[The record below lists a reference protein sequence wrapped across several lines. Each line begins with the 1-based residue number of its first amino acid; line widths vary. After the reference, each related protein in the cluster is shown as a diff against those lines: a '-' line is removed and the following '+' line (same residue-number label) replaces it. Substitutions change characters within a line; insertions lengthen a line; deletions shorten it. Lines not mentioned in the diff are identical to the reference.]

1 MGGDRAGLR
10 RQARMNAAI
19 PAETWTDRQL
29 PVNEEV
35 FLDHVG
41 LFVPDL
47 EAAGQR
53 LERLGFRVS
62 PINLQQNAD
71 AAGALRPSGT
81 SNRLAVMRRGFI
93 EILAATHDT
102 PLAGQLR
109 QALERY
115 QGIHLI
121 ALSHADVPAQ
131 RSRLTTAGFRMQPV
145 VHLRRHKQTPA
156 GLREVA
162 WSVLRPEP
170 GVMAEGRVQF
180 AFCHTP
186 ELTWPEEAPLPE
198 NGADGLTDLL
208 LCVEDRHEA
217 AARYGRYAGREPTNE
232 GAFSVVSLDRGRLVF
247 AEPKHAAEIL
257 PAFAPPAL
265 PFIAGLAM
273 RSVSVATT
281 RAALTRGSVT
291 PCFAAA
297 DLACVGPT
305 DALGGYFL
313 FHAPS
318 VSAPWSAL
326 AAHAAGRS
334 C

>member
-1 MGGDRAGLR
+1 MSADA
-10 RQARMNAAI
+10 
-19 PAETWTDRQL
+19 PAKIWTDRQL
-29 PVNEEV
+29 PVDDEV

-47 EAAGQR
+47 DAAGGR
-53 LERLGFRVS
+53 LERIGFGVS

-71 AAGALRPSGT
+71 ATGALRPSGT

-102 PLAGQLR
+102 PLAAQLEA
-109 QALERY
+109 ALRRY

-131 RSRLTTAGFRMQPV
+131 RRRLDAAGFRMQEV
-145 VHLRRHKQTPA
+145 VQLRRHRPTHQ

-162 WSVLRPEP
+162 WSVLRPQP

-180 AFCHTP
+180 ALCHTP
-186 ELTWPEEAPLPE
+186 ELTWPEQAITPD

-208 LCVEDRHEA
+208 LCVGDRREA
-217 AARYGRYAGREPTNE
+217 AARYGRYAARQATEE
-232 GAFSVVSLDRGRLVF
+232 GALSVVPLDRGRLVF
-247 AEPKHAAEIL
+247 AEPLDAAAIL

-265 PFIAGLAM
+265 PFMAGLAVS
-273 RSVSVATT
+273 SVSIAAT
-281 RAALTRGSVT
+281 RAALAKRGVT
-291 PCFAAA
+291 PLFAAA
-297 DLACVGPT
+297 DLVCVGPS

-313 FHAPS
+313 FHAAS
-318 VSAPWSAL
+318 VSAPWSVL
-326 AAHAAGRS
+326 AARGG
-334 C
+334 

>member
-1 MGGDRAGLR
+1 MS
-10 RQARMNAAI
+10 AAA

-29 PVNEEV
+29 PVDDEV

-41 LFVPDL
+41 LFVRDL
-47 EAAGQR
+47 DAAGAG
-53 LERLGFRVS
+53 LERLGFDVS

-71 AAGALRPSGT
+71 ATGVLRPSGT
-81 SNRLAVMRRGFI
+81 SNRLAVMRRGFV

-102 PLAGQLR
+102 PLAAQLN
-109 QALERY
+109 AAIERH

-131 RSRLTTAGFRMQPV
+131 RRRLGAAGFRMQEV
-145 VHLRRHKQTPA
+145 VQLRRHRQTPQ

-162 WSVLRPEP
+162 WSVLRPQP

-180 AFCHTP
+180 VLCHTP
-186 ELTWPEEAPLPE
+186 ELTWPEQAITPE

-208 LCVEDRHEA
+208 LCVGNRREA
-217 AARYGRYAGREPTNE
+217 AARYGRYAGREATEE
-232 GAFSVVSLDRGRLVF
+232 GALSVVPLDRGRLVF
-247 AEPKHAAEIL
+247 AEPRDAAAIV
-257 PAFAPPAL
+257 PAFALPAL
-265 PFIAGLAM
+265 PFMAGLAM
-273 RSVSVATT
+273 RSVSIAAT
-281 RAALTRGSVT
+281 RAALAKRGVT
-291 PCFAAA
+291 PLFAAA
-297 DLACVGPT
+297 DLVCVGPS

-326 AAHAAGRS
+326 ARMASDLVSPPATCS
-334 C
+334 